1 MNKTRGFNLKFFF
14 LKKELYFHK
23 IQYSKVLKYDVA
35 AAIFGV
41 VIGAFVVYLS
51 LNTLGSGSPDLSD
64 LSIFVWYF
72 FLILMLYRLKL
83 DDLKFFSNL
92 FILIFNF
99 FSFLLLSMLFCNFG
113 FSL

>member
-1 MNKTRGFNLKFFF
+1 MNFLYVFFLKKSSLSIYLTKTNFCVYMNKTRGFNLKFFF

-64 LSIFVWYF
+64 LSIFV
-72 FLILMLYRLKL
+72 
-83 DDLKFFSNL
+83 
-92 FILIFNF
+92 
-99 FSFLLLSMLFCNFG
+99 
-113 FSL
+113 